1 MRLFGII
8 PNNIV
13 NQGQNYEFQHCGVR
27 RNGVTVCM
35 RGEYRGAKG
44 CRGGMENRAETGGCD
59 PQNFFSSKFPSN
71 PKIQHLY
78 IFNTHAPQC
87 SGLNLRLH
95 G

>member
-13 NQGQNYEFQHCGVR
+13 NQGQNYEFQHYGVR
-27 RNGVTVCM
+27 HNAETVCM

-44 CRGGMENRAETGGCD
+44 CRGVWRTEPKQAGATLK
-59 PQNFFSSKFPSN
+59 NFFLQIFASN
-71 PKIQHLY
+71 PKIQLLY

-87 SGLNLRLH
+87 SRLNL
-95 G
+95 